1 MSFSP
6 RIDATLTRQA
16 IELKRIEAFVNDPAA
31 GAVVTFVGTT
41 RKNHLGKGVLHLEY
55 DAHESIA
62 LKMLRGVC
70 EDAAKKHTLVG
81 AAVCHRLGRLEI
93 GEASVFIAVSSA
105 HRGAAFDGCRYIID
119 TLKTTVPIFK
129 KEYYA
134 DGAPACWVGPDGKA
148 VLI

>member
-16 IELKRIEAFVNDPAA
+16 IDSARIEKFVNDPSA
-31 GAVVTFVGTT
+31 GAVVSFLGTT
-41 RKNHLGKGVLHLEY
+41 RNNHLGKGVLHLEY
-55 DAHESIA
+55 EAHEAIA
-62 LKMLRGVC
+62 LKMLRGLC
-70 EDAAKKHTLVG
+70 EDAAKKYTLVG
-81 AAVCHRLGRLEI
+81 AAMAHRLGRLEI

-134 DGAPACWVGPDGKA
+134 DGAPASWVGPDGKA
-148 VLI
+148 VQI